1 MIVQHCTFTSE
12 QLRSIPDK
20 ERSLVVLLAHGVNEV
35 NLFDKLTFF
44 SLNHDHTPKWKA
56 DVHSAQSM
64 MLIRTLVVKIYAT
77 QELLSKHYFG
87 TQLEAEYTG
96 KLNDRDAE
104 VSLDRLHAY
113 MSLDVSNAK
122 ERPKSLI
129 QLIRN
134 KIAAHYDDEQGQT
147 EIPKDQ
153 PSDELGMYLDADYSN
168 SMYQFAELVITKAVV
183 ELCKV
188 PNDDP
193 ELALNLLMDDLRR
206 LITWLNA
213 AAHGLMIA
221 IFDRHIG
228 LDSVRSTWQAIDVGL
243 VPNAEEVQIPF
254 FAWNRD
260 RRPT

>member
-1 MIVQHCTFTSE
+1 MIIQHCTFTSE

-44 SLNHDHTPKWKA
+44 SLNHEHTPKWKA
-56 DVHSAQSM
+56 EVHAAQSM
-64 MLIRTLVVKIYAT
+64 MLIRALVVKIYAV
-77 QELLSKHYFG
+77 QELLLKHYFG
-87 TQLEAEYTG
+87 TQIEAEYAG
-96 KLNDRDAE
+96 KLDNRDAE
-104 VSLDRLHAY
+104 ISLDRLHAY
-113 MSLDVSNAK
+113 MNLDVVDIR
-122 ERPKSLI
+122 ERPKNLM
-129 QLIRN
+129 QLVRN
-134 KIAAHYDDEQGQT
+134 KIAAHYDDAQGQT
-147 EIPKDQ
+147 EIPIDQ

-168 SMYQFAELVITKAVV
+168 SMYQFSELLMTKAVV

-193 ELALNLLMDDLRR
+193 ELALNLLMDDIRR

-228 LDSVRSTWQAIDVGL
+228 LDSVRSTSQAIDVGL

-260 RRPT
+260 RRPI